1 MKEDSRVLDIIV
13 EELTEAKNKHAVP
26 RRTLIKPDEG
36 EALSFPLEYWKQ
48 MLLVVVVG
56 GGGGGKMVL

>member
-1 MKEDSRVLDIIV
+1 MSLVRLDGVMKEDSKVFDIIV

-36 EALSFPLEYWKQ
+36 ERGHVP
-48 MLLVVVVG
+48 
-56 GGGGGKMVL
+56 